1 MAIRRL
7 KELSGE
13 GKAVVIEALKALLQ
27 TQEGILFSLLYGSMV
42 DPVIPGKY
50 GDIDIAVYLRP
61 EKFRGPEY
69 ILESQIE
76 AEAYRVLSNRVQ
88 DLPPVEVCIINNAPY
103 SFLIRLF
110 KGKYLVLKEDEE
122 VMTDLIEEISGKAM
136 ANSHLRSES
145 LREVVEG

>member
-1 MAIRRL
+1 MAVRRL
-7 KELSGE
+7 KELSE
-13 GKAVVIEALKALLQ
+13 RDKAVVIEALKVLLQ
-27 TQEGILFSLLYGSMV
+27 THEGIVFTLLYGSMV
-42 DPVIPGKY
+42 DPLVPGKY
-50 GDIDIAVYLRP
+50 GDVDIAVYVRP
-61 EKFRGPEY
+61 EKLQVPEY

-122 VMTDLIEEISGKAM
+122 VMTDLIEEVSGKAM